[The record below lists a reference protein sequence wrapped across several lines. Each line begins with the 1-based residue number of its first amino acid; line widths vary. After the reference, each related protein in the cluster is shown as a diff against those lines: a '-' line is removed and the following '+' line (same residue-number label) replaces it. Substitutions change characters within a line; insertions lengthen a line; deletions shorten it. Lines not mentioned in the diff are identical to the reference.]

1 MFKLI
6 SKDNTSDTYSCSCLF
21 GSIKQTNV
29 KNTSVTQKSADL
41 QQITTCI
48 YAHIG
53 KYMEN
58 AIEFRSLRKMNT
70 MNIDFQIV
78 LKANEKL
85 YGKNAHMQIVDGDK
99 VETDIDGTVTH
110 IYSLVKDGVLNTN
123 GQFMKFI
130 RENNSILYLQPLKFV
145 FDRIG
150 ILDIQW
156 EMLMEYTPTFWRAKQ
171 IHKEFIG
178 KSVYFP
184 FTKAGIKQRT
194 YLCVYSQLLPM
205 LYSNSVIFNR
215 PESLIPMY

>member
-1 MFKLI
+1 MFKVI
-6 SKDNTSDTYSCSCLF
+6 SKDYTYDTHSCSCLF

-29 KNTSVTQKSADL
+29 KNTSVTQKSTNL
-41 QQITTCI
+41 LQITTCI

-58 AIEFRSLRKMNT
+58 AIEFRSLRKINT
-70 MNIDFQIV
+70 MNIDFQII
-78 LKANEKL
+78 LKANELL
-85 YGKNAHMQIVDGDK
+85 YGENATMCIVDGDIID
-99 VETDIDGTVTH
+99 TDTDGNVTH
-110 IYSLVKDGVLNTN
+110 NYSLVKDGVLKTK
-123 GQFMKFI
+123 GQFMEFI
-130 RENNSILYLQPLKFV
+130 RENNKNNALNLQPLKFA

-150 ILDIQW
+150 ILDLLIEDALTYW
-156 EMLMEYTPTFWRAKQ
+156 AARQ

-184 FTKAGIKQRT
+184 FTKDGIKQRT